1 MISDVCREL
10 SRGDCWSTCCLVA
23 SLPHPA
29 LCSTC
34 VFPGSPRCLFFF
46 RRQVVDHQAFRL
58 GAPSFIPAFL
68 FFSFAPP
75 GLPFTVRA
83 GSSSANSLGEGTT
96 PETAAVRGGGD
107 SSLRGAALE
116 CGPPAPSSPWQPLG
130 PQLHVPRPW
139 LLGRG
144 AGARRWKGCGSARE
158 PEAERMGP
166 GAPGS
171 GWGQGKGHSS
181 VVIGLSLALGTEV
194 LPTWGERQLVL
205 AEAKCP

>member
-1 MISDVCREL
+1 MVHLLPGGFPAPPRLVLHLCLPRQPSL
-10 SRGDCWSTCCLVA
+10 S
-23 SLPHPA
+23 
-29 LCSTC
+29 
-34 VFPGSPRCLFFF
+34 FFF

-75 GLPFTVRA
+75 G
-83 GSSSANSLGEGTT
+83 SSSANSLGEGTT
-96 PETAAVRGGGD
+96 PETAAARGGRA
-107 SSLRGAALE
+107 SSLLE
-116 CGPPAPSSPWQPLG
+116 CGPPAPSPPWQPPR
-130 PQLHVPRPW
+130 PQLRVRRPW

-158 PEAERMGP
+158 PEAERTGP
-166 GAPGS
+166 GEGAAPGS

-181 VVIGLSLALGTEV
+181 VVTGLSLALGTEAP
-194 LPTWGERQLVL
+194 PTRGERQLVL